1 MTNGRDQLVLIG
13 VIMGTHGLGGELRVR
28 PENGDPRR
36 FRGVDRVFLG
46 RGDGTCFQ
54 ERRVVSERGH
64 GKGSLVS
71 LEGLEDSESAKL
83 LKGYGLFLPQSE
95 LPPLPEDVYYA
106 FDLIGLDV
114 YSTTGQHL
122 GCVSEV
128 MYLPANDVF
137 VVRPDSGREFL
148 VPAVDDI
155 VHEIDL
161 VGGRMVIDDRPG
173 LR

>member
-1 MTNGRDQLVLIG
+1 MTHGGDQLVLIG
-13 VIMGTHGLGGELRVR
+13 VIMGTHGLKGELRVR

-36 FRGVDRVFLG
+36 FRGVDCVFLG
-46 RGDGTCFQ
+46 RGDDAGFQ

-64 GKGSLVS
+64 GKGSLVL

-83 LKGYGLFLPQSE
+83 LKGYGLFVPMSE
-95 LPPLPEDVYYA
+95 LPPLPEDEYYT

-114 YSTTGQHL
+114 YSTTGEHL
-122 GCVSEV
+122 GLVSEV
-128 MYLPANDVF
+128 IDLPANDVF
-137 VVRPDSGREFL
+137 VVKPDSGREFL
-148 VPAVDDI
+148 VPAVEDI

-161 VGGRMVIDDRPG
+161 AGGRMVIDDRPG

>member
-1 MTNGRDQLVLIG
+1 
-13 VIMGTHGLGGELRVR
+13 
-28 PENGDPRR
+28 
-36 FRGVDRVFLG
+36 
-46 RGDGTCFQ
+46 
-54 ERRVVSERGH
+54 
-64 GKGSLVS
+64 
-71 LEGLEDSESAKL
+71 
-83 LKGYGLFLPQSE
+83 
-95 LPPLPEDVYYA
+95 
-106 FDLIGLDV
+106 
-114 YSTTGQHL
+114 
-122 GCVSEV
+122 

>member
-1 MTNGRDQLVLIG
+1 MTHGGDQLVLIG

-46 RGDGTCFQ
+46 RSDGTGFQ
-54 ERRVVSERGH
+54 EQRVVSERGH
-64 GKGSLVS
+64 GKGSLVL
-71 LEGLEDSESAKL
+71 LEGFEDSESAKL
-83 LKGYGLFLPQSE
+83 LKGYGLFLLKSE
-95 LPPLPEDVYYA
+95 LPPLPEDEYYA

-114 YSTTGQHL
+114 YSTTGEHI
-122 GCVSEV
+122 GRVNEV
-128 MYLPANDVF
+128 IDLPANDVF

-155 VHEIDL
+155 VHRIDL
-161 VGGRMVIDDRPG
+161 AEGLMVIDDRPG

>member
-71 LEGLEDSESAKL
+71 LE
-83 LKGYGLFLPQSE
+83 
-95 LPPLPEDVYYA
+95 
-106 FDLIGLDV
+106 
-114 YSTTGQHL
+114 
-122 GCVSEV
+122 
-128 MYLPANDVF
+128 
-137 VVRPDSGREFL
+137 
-148 VPAVDDI
+148 
-155 VHEIDL
+155 
-161 VGGRMVIDDRPG
+161 DDR
-173 LR
+173 

>member
-1 MTNGRDQLVLIG
+1 
-13 VIMGTHGLGGELRVR
+13 
-28 PENGDPRR
+28 
-36 FRGVDRVFLG
+36 
-46 RGDGTCFQ
+46 
-54 ERRVVSERGH
+54 
-64 GKGSLVS
+64 
-71 LEGLEDSESAKL
+71 LEDSESAKL